1 MKKSEQKIKEVYEF
15 IKQFTDE
22 NNYPPTVREIGAHIG
37 VKSTATV
44 YYYLEKL
51 RNDGMITQGSNKN
64 RAIGITSQNTVGP
77 VNVLPL
83 VGRISAGTGNLAVE
97 NIDGY
102 YPVPKDLFGGD
113 NLFLLRVQGDSMIN
127 AGIDDGDLVVVN
139 SQNQAAVGEIVVATW
154 DDQATVKRLRS
165 TVPFVLHPE
174 NDNMQDIFLTD
185 DQSPSIVGKV
195 VGCLKKF

>member
-1 MKKSEQKIKEVYEF
+1 MKKSEQKIKEVYDF

-51 RNDGMITQGSNKN
+51 RNDGLITQGSNKN
-64 RAIGITSQNTVGP
+64 RAIGITAQNTVGQ

-139 SQNQAAVGEIVVATW
+139 SQNQAAVGEIVVAAW
-154 DDQATVKRLRS
+154 QDQATVKRLRS

>member
-1 MKKSEQKIKEVYEF
+1 MKKSEQKIKEVYDF

-51 RNDGMITQGSNKN
+51 RNDGLITQGSNKN
-64 RAIGITSQNTVGP
+64 RAIGITAQNTVGQ

-154 DDQATVKRLRS
+154 EDQATVKRLRS

>member
-1 MKKSEQKIKEVYEF
+1 MKKSEQKIKEVYDF

-51 RNDGMITQGSNKN
+51 RNDGLITQGSNKN
-64 RAIGITSQNTVGP
+64 RAIGITAQNTVGQ

-139 SQNQAAVGEIVVATW
+139 SQNQAAVGEIVVAAW
-154 DDQATVKRLRS
+154 EDQATVKRLRS

-174 NDNMQDIFLTD
+174 NDNMQDIFLID

>member
-1 MKKSEQKIKEVYEF
+1 MKKSEQKIKEVYDF
-15 IKQFTDE
+15 IKQFIDE

-51 RNDGMITQGSNKN
+51 RNDGLITQGSNKN
-64 RAIGITSQNTVGP
+64 RAIGITAQSNVGQ

-83 VGRISAGTGNLAVE
+83 VGRISAGTGNLAVQD
-97 NIDGY
+97 IDGY

-139 SQNQAAVGEIVVATW
+139 SQTRASVGEIVVATW
-154 DDQATVKRLRS
+154 EDQATVKRLRS
-165 TVPFVLHPE
+165 TSPFVLHPE
-174 NDNMQDIFLTD
+174 NDSMEDIFLSD
-185 DQSPSIVGKV
+185 DQSPAILGKV

>member
-1 MKKSEQKIKEVYEF
+1 MKKSEQKIKEVYDF
-15 IKQFTDE
+15 IKQFIDE

-51 RNDGMITQGSNKN
+51 RNDGLITQGSNKN
-64 RAIGITSQNTVGP
+64 RAIGITAPSNVGQ

-83 VGRISAGTGNLAVE
+83 VGRISAGTGNLAVQD
-97 NIDGY
+97 IDGY

-139 SQNQAAVGEIVVATW
+139 SQTRASVGEIVVATW
-154 DDQATVKRLRS
+154 EDQATVKRLRS
-165 TVPFVLHPE
+165 TSPFVLHPE
-174 NDNMQDIFLTD
+174 NDSMEDIFLSD
-185 DQSPSIVGKV
+185 DQSPAILGKV